1 MKKKS
6 TLRRMWRI
14 LRPYRWTLLFL
25 LSLVVGSNL
34 LALVAPLLSGRA
46 IDAIG
51 DVPGGVKFSAVFTN
65 CFWMLVCYAV
75 SAAVSYGTAAWL
87 IRVGEAISR
96 DLREAAFHRLTELP
110 VSYFDTHPVGDLISR
125 ICYDVDTVNA
135 SLSTDLLQVC
145 TSLVTVL
152 GSLVMLLI
160 ISPGLSLVFAV
171 TVPLSVVLTRRQM
184 KRIHSLFRERSRKLG
199 GMNGF
204 AEERI
209 SGMRTFRT
217 YGVERQSTAQFETC
231 NAAASDA
238 YYRAE
243 YESAVLGPLVNFIN
257 NLSLALISVFG
268 GLLYLSTSIS
278 LGNLASFVLY
288 SRKFSGPIRETANL
302 LSDLQASVAAAERV
316 LDLLDTAPEPTDPP
330 GSLAP
335 EHLRGSVSFEHV
347 NFSYVPGK
355 PVLRNFSA
363 DIPEG
368 SLTAVVGFTG
378 AGKTTLIS
386 LLLRFYELSG
396 GRILLDGEPLSQYAR
411 RSLRRRFA
419 LVLQDTWLH
428 GGTIAENI
436 AYGAP
441 SASMEQIRQAAKDAL
456 AHSFIRSLPRG
467 YDTVLTDEGVH
478 LSKGQRQLLAIARCL
493 LTDADVVILDEAT
506 SNVDT
511 ETEER
516 IQRAMERLRA
526 HKTCIVI
533 AHRLTTVLN
542 ADQILLMEN
551 GCVAERGTHTDLLR
565 MNGRYAELYRAQFMG
580 ACGKEKPINS

>member
-1 MKKKS
+1 MKKKG
-6 TLRRMWRI
+6 TLRRLWRV
-14 LRPYRWTLLFL
+14 LRPYRRTLLFL
-25 LSLVVGSNL
+25 MGLVVFSNL
-34 LALVAPLLSGRA
+34 LALVAPLLSGKA
-46 IDAIG
+46 VDAIG
-51 DVPGGVKFSAVFTN
+51 EAPGGVDFSAVFTY
-65 CFWMLVCYAV
+65 CVQMLACYAA
-75 SAAVSYGTAAWL
+75 SAAISYGTAVWL
-87 IRVGEAISR
+87 VRLGESVSR
-96 DLREAAFHRLTELP
+96 DLREAAFNRLTELP

-135 SLSTDLLQVC
+135 GLSSDLLQVC

-184 KRIHSLFRERSRKLG
+184 RRVHTLFRERSRKLG
-199 GMNGF
+199 AMNGF

-209 SGMRTFRT
+209 SGLRTLRA
-217 YGVERQSTAQFETC
+217 YGVEERSAAQFEEF
-231 NAAASDA
+231 NGDASRA

-268 GLLYLSTSIS
+268 GLLYLAARIS

-302 LSDLQASVAAAERV
+302 LSDLQAAVAAAERI
-316 LDLLDTAPEPTDPP
+316 LDLLDTVPEPEDPP
-330 GSLAP
+330 GALVP
-335 EHLRGSVSFEHV
+335 KHLRGDVRFEKV
-347 NFSYVPGK
+347 DFSYVPGK
-355 PVLRNFSA
+355 PVLQEFSA
-363 DIPEG
+363 HIPAG

-386 LLLRFYELSG
+386 LLLRFYEPAG
-396 GRILLDGEPLSQYAR
+396 GRILLDGVPLGRYAR
-411 RSLRRRFA
+411 RPLRRKFA

-428 GGTIAENI
+428 GGTVAENI
-436 AYGAP
+436 AYGVP
-441 SASMEQIRQAAKDAL
+441 SAGPEQIRRAAEDAL
-456 AHSFIRSLPRG
+456 AHSFIRALPRG
-467 YDTVLTDEGVH
+467 YDTVLTDEGLH

-493 LTDADVVILDEAT
+493 LSDADVVILDEAT

-516 IQRAMERLRA
+516 VQRAMERLRA
-526 HKTCIVI
+526 RKTCIVI
-533 AHRLTTVLN
+533 AHRLTTITN
-542 ADQILLMEN
+542 ADQILLLEE
-551 GCVAERGTHTDLLR
+551 GRVAERGTHGELLR
-565 MNGRYAELYRAQFMG
+565 SGGRYAELYRAQFT
-580 ACGKEKPINS
+580 